1 MLALPALPK
10 APKPPLQDPAP
21 LAVALMLTAVVPH
34 AVYGPPAFAVAAGFT
49 VMVVWQLLLQPGA
62 TKRHASFDALQLEEF
77 RPGTTTATVPV
88 AFSMPMVPGAMLLM
102 DVNDFK
108 EINDTL
114 GHKAGDYV
122 LREIGLVARSVL
134 RPYDVCARF
143 GGDEFVLV
151 LWDCDRAQAERR
163 RQQLE
168 DLIGAIEVT
177 APDSAPMRAS
187 ASIGIA
193 VYPMDGRTTDQLLAA
208 ADDKMYERKASLKAM
223 RRSRGIG
230 PEVAER

>member
-1 MLALPALPK
+1 VLALPALPK

-102 DVNDFK
+102 DVVWISMLF
-108 EINDTL
+108 EVSYSTICVVT
-114 GHKAGDYV
+114 
-122 LREIGLVARSVL
+122 IGV
-134 RPYDVCARF
+134 PDV
-143 GGDEFVLV
+143 
-151 LWDCDRAQAERR
+151 
-163 RQQLE
+163 QQ
-168 DLIGAIEVT
+168 
-177 APDSAPMRAS
+177 
-187 ASIGIA
+187 
-193 VYPMDGRTTDQLLAA
+193 
-208 ADDKMYERKASLKAM
+208 
-223 RRSRGIG
+223 
-230 PEVAER
+230 